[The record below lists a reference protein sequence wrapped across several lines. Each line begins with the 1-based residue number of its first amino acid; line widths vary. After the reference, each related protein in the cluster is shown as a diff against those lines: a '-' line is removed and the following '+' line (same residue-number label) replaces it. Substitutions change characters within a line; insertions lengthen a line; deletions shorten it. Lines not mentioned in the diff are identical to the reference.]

1 MDLIISSLYHAI
13 SLSTMLISQ
22 QCLFL
27 ALTVLDRAY
36 FRDMLIF
43 ETMLIFARVRTVVM
57 LEIESFGLKTLIQKQ
72 KIFSRTGESIEI

>member
-43 ETMLIFARVRTVVM
+43 ETMLIFPRVRYLEMKIGRCIPKLELM
-57 LEIESFGLKTLIQKQ
+57 LAMM
-72 KIFSRTGESIEI
+72 